1 MEHTSDAQ
9 SDNAISIRLQDLKK
23 AYIEAFPD
31 IYAIAAQN
39 ADGSSYMDSLGHLMG
54 IVDNLAMASQA
65 MLHRDY
71 DIGSIFFHDLIDEA
85 ESIFQKANLAILHL
99 YELRMNEAHSS
110 TQIR

>member
-9 SDNAISIRLQDLKK
+9 SGNVISIRLQDLKQ

-39 ADGSSYMDSLGHLMG
+39 VDGASYMDSLGHLMG
-54 IVDNLAMASQA
+54 IVDNLTMASQA

-71 DIGSIFFHDLIDEA
+71 DKGSIFFYDLIDEA
-85 ESIFQKANLAILHL
+85 ESIFQKANLTILHL
-99 YELRMNEAHSS
+99 FELRMNEAHSS
-110 TQIR
+110 TQIT